1 MVPTF
6 RNWLKLREL
15 AVTDVPTQ
23 TQIIGA
29 AVGATQ
35 LNNPSNVADRMAA
48 TNAPLTLAILNSPRG
63 EKVQALAN
71 QKNKAKFPGSQSIQN
86 NIVPANV
93 GAAMNPGAPS

>member
-1 MVPTF
+1 MQF

-15 AVTDVPTQ
+15 AVSDVPTQ

-35 LNNPSNVADRMAA
+35 SNNPSNVADRLAA
-48 TNAPLTLAILNSPRG
+48 TNAPLTLALINSPRA

-71 QKNKAKFPGSQSIQN
+71 QKNKAKNPQSQSIQN
-86 NIVPANV
+86 NVVPANV
-93 GAAMNPGAPS
+93 GASMNPGAPS